1 MTKLAL
7 VVVDLQEDFLPPDGS
22 LAIKDGRSIVPDI
35 NKLLI
40 DPKYKWSLVIAT
52 QDWHPANH
60 ISFASQHNVD
70 PYTELTFRHPKG
82 EIDPTTNEV
91 KTMKQFVWPDHC
103 VQNSKGASLEPT
115 FEKSFGSVPTPLA
128 NVKKG
133 YLEDREYYSCFQD
146 CWGLHHTEILDLLKK
161 DEITDVVFVGLAYDF
176 CVLNSAIDCAKN
188 GFNTFVFK
196 QYTKSVYPDKEKDTD
211 QLYTDNGVKI
221 IEDVSQFVTNP

>member
-70 PYTELTFRHPKG
+70 PYTELTFKHPKG
-82 EIDPTTNEV
+82 RLIQLQ
-91 KTMKQFVWPDHC
+91 MK
-103 VQNSKGASLEPT
+103 
-115 FEKSFGSVPTPLA
+115 
-128 NVKKG
+128 
-133 YLEDREYYSCFQD
+133 
-146 CWGLHHTEILDLLKK
+146 
-161 DEITDVVFVGLAYDF
+161 
-176 CVLNSAIDCAKN
+176 
-188 GFNTFVFK
+188 
-196 QYTKSVYPDKEKDTD
+196 
-211 QLYTDNGVKI
+211 
-221 IEDVSQFVTNP
+221 